1 MLVEL
6 GCSCSFALCAMCY
19 VFVSF
24 LKCMCSF
31 CAHMHAHTHARTHT
45 TQVWMVYLEL
55 IQNKLVI
62 DIVSYVMEDF
72 WQRITDEVDKVPE
85 DSVSDSVKDGV

>member
-1 MLVEL
+1 MQLARLPYV
-6 GCSCSFALCAMCY
+6 LCAMCY

-24 LKCMCSF
+24 LKCVCSF
-31 CAHMHAHTHARTHT
+31 CEHMHAHTHSHN

>member
-1 MLVEL
+1 
-6 GCSCSFALCAMCY
+6 MC
-19 VFVSF
+19 VPFVRTCIHTRMHT
-24 LKCMCSF
+24 LTQ
-31 CAHMHAHTHARTHT
+31 HMHAHTHSHN

>member
-1 MLVEL
+1 
-6 GCSCSFALCAMCY
+6 MCY
-19 VFVSF
+19 V
-24 LKCMCSF
+24 LSF
-31 CAHMHAHTHARTHT
+31 CVIFKVCVFLLCAHAYTHACMHSHN

-85 DSVSDSVKDGV
+85 DSVSDSVKDGVLIHFNIHI

>member
-1 MLVEL
+1 MQLARLPYV
-6 GCSCSFALCAMCY
+6 LCAMCY

-24 LKCMCSF
+24 LKCVCSF
-31 CAHMHAHTHARTHT
+31 CAHMHAHTHSHN